1 MQTLPD
7 DATLIVVDVQQAFDN
22 KRWGERN
29 NPDAEINIGRLLTA
43 WRATSRPIIHVQH
56 RNTGAGKLFSPDRP
70 GFQFK
75 PEAAPQGSEPVIT
88 KQVNS
93 AVIGTDLETRLRRA
107 DITHLV
113 ICGLTTDHC
122 VSTTARTAANLRF
135 TIDLVADACA
145 TFERVGPGGRHWSAQ
160 QMHDSALASLHVEF
174 ARVTDTAPVIES
186 TTSRPGSRAGDSPAA
201 M

>member
-7 DATLIVVDVQQAFDN
+7 DATLIVVDVQQAFDD

-75 PEAAPQGSEPVIT
+75 PEAAPQGPEPVIT

-93 AVIGTDLETRLRRA
+93 AFIGTDMETRLRRA

-122 VSTTARTAANLRF
+122 VSMTARMSANLGF
-135 TIDLVADACA
+135 TTDLAADACA
-145 TFERVGPGGRHWSAQ
+145 TFERVGPGGRECATDARQRPRQPPRGVRTGHRHGTRHRI
-160 QMHDSALASLHVEF
+160 HDIPSGITC
-174 ARVTDTAPVIES
+174 R
-186 TTSRPGSRAGDSPAA
+186 
-201 M
+201 